1 MGDLPVPVKV
11 DAKTGIWSVDG
22 QPMVLVPRHFW
33 VFIQMEAEKR
43 FGQAGTASVFH
54 EATYKAAKVW
64 CEREAKTHGLDG
76 VAVFR
81 HYLDRV
87 SNRGFGRFTIDR
99 VDAAQGTA
107 EIRLDHS
114 VYVHE
119 YGRNAGRKVCY
130 MFTAAFVG
138 GIEYVAE
145 SAGRQLALE
154 SEEVEC
160 AAEGRDHCRFVVRPQ
175 ISG

>member
-1 MGDLPVPVKV
+1 MTELPVPVEV
-11 DAKTGIWSVDG
+11 DRATGIWSVDG

-33 VFIQMEAEKR
+33 VFMQMETEKR
-43 FGQAGTASVFH
+43 FGEEATAAVFH
-54 EATYKAAKVW
+54 EATCKAAKVW
-64 CEREAKTHGLDG
+64 CEREAKTHRLDG

-87 SNRGFGRFTIDR
+87 SNRGFGRFTIER
-99 VDAAQGTA
+99 IDAERGTA

-114 VYVHE
+114 VYVYE

-138 GIEYVAE
+138 GIEFVAAA
-145 SAGRQLALE
+145 AGRELKLVSA
-154 SEEVEC
+154 EVQC
-160 AAEGRDHCRFVVRPQ
+160 AAEGGHDHCRFTVRPA
-175 ISG
+175 